1 MRNDFLNVAG
11 ILLSG
16 AALLALTG
24 CGTLLSGSG
33 PSTDD
38 VIAQSTSPGVQR
50 YEIVDINSSVLDI
63 LRHRGPDSFLT
74 HFGDY
79 RPSVEP
85 KIGVGD
91 TVSVTI
97 WEAGAGG
104 LFSAPLVSDRFSTG
118 SKSSTI
124 PDQIVGRDGSI
135 SVPYAGRIKVAGR
148 TTQEVQGIV
157 EHALAGKAIEPQVLI
172 NMPKSVSNSVTVTG
186 EVVNGARVPLS
197 VRGDRVM
204 DVIATAGGIRAPVNE
219 TYVQL
224 SRGQETVRVAMS
236 RVSSDPKE
244 NIYLRPN
251 DVLTLIRD
259 PQTFIAYGA
268 TGKNAEIPFDA
279 EGISLS
285 QALAKAGGLMD
296 FRSDPAGVF
305 IFRFEPE
312 SVVRALAPGSTL
324 AAHNR
329 VTPVVYRLN
338 LRDAASLFI
347 AQGFR
352 IQNRDLLYVSN
363 APITDAEKV
372 MQIVSMI
379 SSPALTGLS
388 ACAYIK
394 C

>member
-1 MRNDFLNVAG
+1 MPNVSLIVAR
-11 ILLSG
+11 ILLSVAG
-16 AALLALTG
+16 LLAVAG
-24 CGTLLSGSG
+24 CSSLSGSG
-33 PSTDD
+33 PSRDD
-38 VIAQSTSPGVQR
+38 IADQSASPGIQR
-50 YEIVDINSSVLDI
+50 YETVDIDSSVVEI
-63 LRHRGPDSFLT
+63 LRHRGPDSFLS

-85 KIGVGD
+85 RIGIGD

-104 LFSAPLVSDRFSTG
+104 LFSAPIATDRFSTG
-118 SKSSTI
+118 SKSATI

-135 SVPYAGRIKVAGR
+135 SVPYAGRVSVAGR
-148 TTQEVQGIV
+148 TTRDVQTIV

-172 NMPKSVSNSVTVTG
+172 NVPKSVSNSVTVTG
-186 EVVNGARVPLS
+186 EVANGARVPLS
-197 VRGDRVM
+197 VKGDRVM

-224 SRGQETVRVAMS
+224 SRGDETVRVAMT
-236 RVSSDPKE
+236 RVSSDSKE

-285 QALAKAGGLMD
+285 QALAKAGGLLD
-296 FRSDPAGVF
+296 ERADPAGVF

-312 SVVRALAPGSTL
+312 SVVRALRPDSSL
-324 AAHNR
+324 IVHNQ
-329 VTPVVYRLN
+329 VTPVVYKLN

-347 AQGFR
+347 AQSFR
-352 IQNRDLLYVSN
+352 VQNRDLLYVSN
-363 APITDAEKV
+363 APIMDTQKI
-372 MQIVSMI
+372 MQVVGLLSG
-379 SSPALTGLS
+379 PAVTGLVGYS
-388 ACAYIK
+388 YIK
-394 C
+394 

>member
-1 MRNDFLNVAG
+1 MRNYFVSVAR

-16 AALLALTG
+16 AAMLALTG
-24 CGTLLSGSG
+24 CSTFMSGDG
-33 PSTDD
+33 PSAED
-38 VIAQSTSPGVQR
+38 VVEQSTNPGVQR
-50 YEIVDINSSVLDI
+50 YELLDI
-63 LRHRGPDSFLT
+63 DASVIDVLRHRGADSFLA

-124 PDQIVGRDGSI
+124 PDQVVGRDGSI
-135 SVPYAGRIKVAGR
+135 SVPYAGRIKVVGR
-148 TTQEVQGIV
+148 TPQEVQGVV
-157 EHALAGKAIEPQVLI
+157 ERALAGKAIEPQVLI
-172 NMPKSVSNSVTVTG
+172 NVPRSVSNSVTVTG

-204 DVIATAGGIRAPVNE
+204 DVIAMAGGVRAPVSE
-219 TYVQL
+219 TYIQL
-224 SRGQETVRVAMS
+224 SRGQETVRVAMT
-236 RVSSDPKE
+236 RVSSDPRE
-244 NIYLRPN
+244 NIFMRPN

-268 TGKNAEIPFDA
+268 TGRNEEIPFDA
-279 EGISLS
+279 EGINLS
-285 QALAKAGGLMD
+285 QAIAKAGGLLD
-296 FRSDPAGVF
+296 LRSDPGGVF
-305 IFRFEPE
+305 VFRFEPD
-312 SVVRALAPGSTL
+312 SVVRALDPNTTIAAPHQL
-324 AAHNR
+324 
-329 VTPVVYRLN
+329 TPVVYRLN

-347 AQGFR
+347 AQSFR
-352 IQNRDLLYVSN
+352 IQNRDILYVSN
-363 APITDAEKV
+363 APISDAQKA
-372 MQIVSMI
+372 MQVVSMI
-379 SSPALTGLS
+379 SGPALTGLT
-388 ACAYIK
+388 ACAYVR

>member
-1 MRNDFLNVAG
+1 MLKDIRNVAG
-11 ILLSG
+11 VSVSC
-16 AALLALTG
+16 AVVLALIG
-24 CGTLLSGSG
+24 CSTLSGSG

-38 VIAQSTSPGVQR
+38 VIVQSGPPGAQR
-50 YEIVDINSSVLDI
+50 YEIIDINSAAIEI
-63 LRHRGPDSFLT
+63 LRQRGADSFLS

-85 KIGVGD
+85 KIGVGNS
-91 TVSVTI
+91 VSVTI

-124 PDQIVGRDGSI
+124 PDQVVGSDGSI
-135 SVPYAGRIKVAGR
+135 SVPYAGRIRVAGR
-148 TTQEVQGIV
+148 TTQEVQRIV

-172 NMPKSVSNSVTVTG
+172 NMPRSVSNSVTVTG

-204 DVIATAGGIRAPVNE
+204 DVIASAGGIRAPVNE

-224 SRGQETVRVAMS
+224 SRGRETVRVAMT
-236 RVSSDPKE
+236 RVSADPKE
-244 NIYLRPN
+244 NIFMRPN

-259 PQTFIAYGA
+259 PQTFVAYGA

-279 EGISLS
+279 EGINLT

-305 IFRFEPE
+305 VFRFEPE
-312 SVVRALAPGSTL
+312 SVVRALDPNSTIAGPHQL
-324 AAHNR
+324 
-329 VTPVVYRLN
+329 TPVVYRLN
-338 LRDAASLFI
+338 LRDAASLFL
-347 AQGFR
+347 AQSFR
-352 IQNRDLLYVSN
+352 VQNRDLLYVST
-363 APITDAEKV
+363 APITDAQKV
-372 MQIVSMI
+372 MEVVALITG
-379 SSPALTGLS
+379 PAATGLT

>member
-1 MRNDFLNVAG
+1 MRNDFVSVAG

-24 CGTLLSGSG
+24 CSSFLTGAG

-38 VIAQSTSPGVQR
+38 VVEQSGSPGVQR
-50 YEIVDINSSVLDI
+50 YEIIDIDSSVVDI
-63 LRHRGPDSFLT
+63 LRHRQADSFLA

-104 LFSAPLVSDRFSTG
+104 LFSGGLATDRFSSG

-135 SVPYAGRIKVAGR
+135 SVPYAGRVQVVGR
-148 TTQEVQGIV
+148 TTREVQSSV
-157 EHALAGKAIEPQVLI
+157 EHALTGKAIEPQVLI
-172 NMPKSVSNSVTVTG
+172 NVPKSVSSSVTVTG

-224 SRGQETVRVAMS
+224 SRGRETVRVAMT
-236 RVSSDPKE
+236 RVSSDPRE
-244 NIYLRPN
+244 NIFMRPN

-268 TGKNAEIPFDA
+268 TGKNEEIPFDA
-279 EGISLS
+279 EGINLS
-285 QALAKAGGLMD
+285 QALAKAGGLLD

-312 SVVRALAPGSTL
+312 SVVRSLRPNSTI
-324 AAHNR
+324 AVPNQ

-347 AQGFR
+347 AQSFR
-352 IQNRDLLYVSN
+352 VQNRDLLYVSN
-363 APITDAEKV
+363 APIMDAQKV
-372 MQIVSMI
+372 MQVVGLI
-379 SSPALTGLS
+379 SGPATTGLTGY
-388 ACAYIK
+388 AYLK
-394 C
+394 

>member
-1 MRNDFLNVAG
+1 MPNDYISVAR

-16 AALLALTG
+16 AALLALAGCSTILTG
-24 CGTLLSGSG
+24 AG

-38 VIAQSTSPGVQR
+38 VVTQSASPGVQR
-50 YEIVDINSSVLDI
+50 YEIIDINSTVLDI
-63 LRHRGPDSFLT
+63 LRQRGTDSFLA

-85 KIGVGD
+85 KIGIGD

-104 LFSAPLVSDRFSTG
+104 LFSAPLVTDRFSTG

-135 SVPYAGRIKVAGR
+135 SVPYAGRIKVVGR
-148 TTQEVQGIV
+148 TTQDVQGVV
-157 EHALAGKAIEPQVLI
+157 ERALAGKAIQPQVLI
-172 NMPKSVSNSVTVTG
+172 NVPKAVSSSVSGTG

-204 DVIATAGGIRAPVNE
+204 DIIATAGGIRAPVNE

-224 SRGQETVRVAMS
+224 SRGQETARVAMT
-236 RVSSDPKE
+236 RVSADPRE
-244 NIYLRPN
+244 NIFMRPN

-279 EGISLS
+279 EGINLS
-285 QALAKAGGLMD
+285 QALAKAGGLLD
-296 FRSDPAGVF
+296 SRSDPGGVF

-312 SVVRALAPGSTL
+312 SVVRALDPGSTITEHGKL
-324 AAHNR
+324 
-329 VTPVVYRLN
+329 TPVVYRLN
-338 LRDAASLFI
+338 LRDAANLFI

-352 IQNRDLLYVSN
+352 VQNRDLLYVSD
-363 APITDAEKV
+363 APIADTQKI

-379 SSPALTGLS
+379 SSPTLSGLA
-388 ACAYIK
+388 ACSYIK

>member
-1 MRNDFLNVAG
+1 MRNDLLNVAG

-24 CGTLLSGSG
+24 CSTILPGVG
-33 PSTDD
+33 PSNDD
-38 VIAQSTSPGVQR
+38 VVAQSASPGVQR
-50 YEIVDINSSVLDI
+50 YEVIDINSSVLDI
-63 LRHRGPDSFLT
+63 LRHRGSDSFLA

-224 SRGQETVRVAMS
+224 SRGQETVRVAMT

-251 DVLTLIRD
+251 DVLTLVRD

-285 QALAKAGGLMD
+285 QALAKAGGLLD

-305 IFRFEPE
+305 LFRFEPE
-312 SVVRALAPGSTL
+312 SVVRALDPHTTIASP
-324 AAHNR
+324 HQ

-363 APITDAEKV
+363 APLMDAQKV
-372 MQIVSMI
+372 MEVVSMI
-379 SSPALTGLS
+379 SGPATTGLS
-388 ACAYIK
+388 TYSFVK
-394 C
+394 

>member
-1 MRNDFLNVAG
+1 MRNDIVSVAR
-11 ILLSG
+11 ILLFS

-24 CGTLLSGSG
+24 CSTLLTGAG
-33 PSTDD
+33 PSADD
-38 VIAQSTSPGVQR
+38 VVEQSASPGVQR
-50 YEIVDINSSVLDI
+50 YELIDINSSVIDI
-63 LRHRGPDSFLT
+63 LRHRGEDGFLA

-104 LFSAPLVSDRFSTG
+104 LFSAPLVTDRFSTG

-135 SVPYAGRIKVAGR
+135 SVPYAGRIKVVGR
-148 TTQEVQGIV
+148 TTQEVQGVV

-172 NMPKSVSNSVTVTG
+172 NVPRSVSNSVTVTG

-204 DVIATAGGIRAPVNE
+204 DVIATAGGVRAPVSE

-224 SRGQETVRVAMS
+224 SRGPETVRVAMT
-236 RVSSDPKE
+236 RVSADPRE
-244 NIYLRPN
+244 NIFMRPN

-268 TGKNAEIPFDA
+268 TGRNAEIPFDA
-279 EGISLS
+279 EGINLS
-285 QALAKAGGLMD
+285 QAIAKAGGLLD
-296 FRSDPAGVF
+296 FRSDPGGVF
-305 IFRFEPE
+305 VFRFEPA
-312 SVVRALAPGSTL
+312 SVVRALDPTTTIAAP
-324 AAHNR
+324 HH

-363 APITDAEKV
+363 APITDAQKV
-372 MQIVSMI
+372 MEVVSMI
-379 SSPALTGLS
+379 SGPALSGLT
-388 ACAYIK
+388 ACAYVK